1 MSRDGAPSEPPLSAT
16 PVPSYTHSRPFPR
29 GSTSISCGDAA
40 SVPLSTVAF
49 ALTLILGT
57 GPAPPPPKT
66 PSQVPHPHPHRV
78 PALPSPPL
86 IPTGSQSSS
95 PLLNTHPTSTQPHSP
110 PPHPYPVLIPHPS
123 PHQVQLPPIPSL
135 SPQLSP
141 SPPGHSHLYRHPR
154 LPRRPRVP
162 VPSPTASHSPI
173 PTPDPISP
181 LPTPS
186 PRRVPPLPMS
196 PRPRRT
202 HGAQLGLLP
211 VAPLLGLQV
220 DVEHP
225 RHCGAAA
232 NPRAPPGHGRVASRG
247 GDSGSPPRGTPG
259 RGVRARGAAP
269 SLGHAPQP

>member
-49 ALTLILGT
+49 ALSLILGT
-57 GPAPPPPKT
+57 GPAPPPPQNPIPG
-66 PSQVPHPHPHRV
+66 PSSPPTSGPSPPITTSHPHRV
-78 PALPSPPL
+78 PELLTTPEHPSHVHAAPLTSTPPLPCPYPTSLSPPG
-86 IPTGSQSSS
+86 PTP
-95 PLLNTHPTSTQPHSP
+95 PL
-110 PPHPYPVLIPHPS
+110 
-123 PHQVQLPPIPSL
+123 
-135 SPQLSP
+135 PQLSP

-154 LPRRPRVP
+154 FPRRPRVP

-181 LPTPS
+181 LPMPS

-269 SLGHAPQP
+269 SPGHAPQP